1 MNKKN
6 IEGFLQI
13 RENSNTEK
21 NTKRKEQETEGR
33 LLSSYSFVA
42 IWKRTF
48 LCLYFKKKNKYHL
61 FLS

>member
-13 RENSNTEK
+13 RESSNSEN

-33 LLSSYSFVA
+33 LLSSYSFVT

-48 LCLYFKKKNKYHL
+48 PVPLFKKGK
-61 FLS
+61 